1 MTGKNVL
8 RSAEKAQN
16 LVNRKHAG
24 NKKTPEIVDF
34 AYFTESIEEA
44 AKAGKF

>member
-24 NKKTPEIVDF
+24 NKN
-34 AYFTESIEEA
+34 
-44 AKAGKF
+44 AGDR

>member
-24 NKKTPEIVDF
+24 NKNAGDRDF
-34 AYFTESIEEA
+34 AYFTESVEEA